1 MGTGLAVTV
10 GVTLTNGV
18 GCTGT
23 GAEEAEGL
31 ADGLAVGVV
40 VGSLA
45 VTKLPVGAVVPAAV
59 VPLGVVQAAV
69 VARMLRAPQPMAVTF
84 APGRAHAMA
93 LPTLM
98 EPPDQARHKGSAQ
111 RMACFSLEY

>member
-1 MGTGLAVTV
+1 MGTGLEVAV

-18 GCTGT
+18 GCTGD
-23 GAEEAEGL
+23 GEGDAEGL
-31 ADGLAVGVV
+31 ADAVV
-40 VGSLA
+40 VGILA
-45 VTKLPVGAVVPAAV
+45 VTKLPVGNVVPEAV

-69 VARMLRAPQPMAVTF
+69 VARMLRAPQLTAVTF

-98 EPPDQARHKGSAQ
+98 EPPDRARHKGPAQ
-111 RMACFSLEY
+111 RIACFSLEY

>member
-1 MGTGLAVTV
+1 MGTGLEVAV

-18 GCTGT
+18 GCTGD
-23 GAEEAEGL
+23 GEGDAEGL
-31 ADGLAVGVV
+31 ADGLAVGV

-45 VTKLPVGAVVPAAV
+45 VTKLPVGAAVLEAV

-69 VARMLRAPQPMAVTF
+69 VARMLRAPQPMTVSF

-98 EPPDQARHKGSAQ
+98 EPPDRARHKGSAQ